1 MIKLELLP
9 ETTLQLQVAEKVIK
23 TAPQVI
29 VPKHITEN
37 GTYFPKAEGVNGFS
51 PVTVEVDMSK
61 AREEGRQEAL
71 DSLPAGYLKVDPTWT
86 SWYMLCNGRPSIVQS
101 LRYEDSANVTNFTGA
116 FQDCRIKSIPRLDF
130 RKAQNISSLCIYSTT
145 IEEVGQMEIPNVTNT
160 SYAFS
165 GCTGLKRITFV
176 PGCIK
181 ASIGFPNSHLL
192 SQDSVE
198 SILQGLADL
207 RGAQAR
213 TLTFHKDVGEKLTE
227 EQKAAITAKNW
238 ILVY

>member
-23 TAPQVI
+23 TAPPVI
-29 VPKHITEN
+29 APKHITEN
-37 GTYFPKAEGVNGFS
+37 GTYFAKAEGVNGFS

-101 LRYEDSANVTNFTGA
+101 LRYEDSANVTNT
-116 FQDCRIKSIPRLDF
+116 D
-130 RKAQNISSLCIYSTT
+130 
-145 IEEVGQMEIPNVTNT
+145 
-160 SYAFS
+160 YAFS

-181 ASIGFPNSHLL
+181 ASIGFANSHLL

-207 RGAQAR
+207 GGAQAR
-213 TLTFHKDVGEKLTE
+213 TLTFHKNVGEKLTD